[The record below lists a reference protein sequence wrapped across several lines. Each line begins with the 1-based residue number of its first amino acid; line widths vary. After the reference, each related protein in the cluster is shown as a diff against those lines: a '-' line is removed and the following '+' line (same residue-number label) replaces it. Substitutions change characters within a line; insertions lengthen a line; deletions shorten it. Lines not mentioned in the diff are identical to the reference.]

1 MKKSFRQSMAW
12 LHTWAGLLLGWLLVA
27 IFITGTSAYFRE
39 EITLW
44 MQPELHDST
53 LQPDTV
59 DKALAALNAK
69 APDARSWDISL
80 PGPRHTAAELRWQPA
95 KQPENEGR
103 RRGEQ
108 MLMDADS
115 GEIVSPRATRGGNF
129 LYRFHFELYG
139 IDRLWA
145 RLLVCL
151 ATLFMLIAIIS
162 GVITHKKIFKDFFTF
177 RPGKGQRSW
186 LDAHNATA
194 VLALPYHFMITYS
207 GLLLFMTLIMPWGI
221 DAAYQ
226 GDRRAFFSE
235 VFSRGEDA
243 ARPGAPEAMVAIG
256 PLIEQTETRFGKP
269 VTRIQISNPNRD
281 NVQITLRVN
290 RDPAVTDRQRGGDP
304 TQVFLGNTGELID
317 THIPANDPVS
327 PGWRIYNFFT
337 SVHMARFA
345 DPLTRWLFFLF
356 GVAGCAMTITGMLLW
371 VSKRTQQ
378 LRRDQQPDRALKM
391 VNGLNMASITGLML
405 AIAAYFLANRL
416 LPVTLEA
423 RESREIQVFF
433 LAWLVSL
440 VHGLLR
446 PHRQGWVEQVGA
458 TTVLWFAVPIINMLT
473 TESHLFSALAWQHP
487 AIASFDLV
495 CLILAGLGGY
505 TLWRLQRKPVPAKP
519 RRARPPRAA
528 NTSTTGQTPAGETQ

>member
-1 MKKSFRQSMAW
+1 MNKSFRQSMAW

-44 MQPELHDST
+44 MQPEVHDST
-53 LQPDTV
+53 LQPGTV
-59 DKALAALNAK
+59 ELAMAALNAK
-69 APDARSWDISL
+69 APDAKSWDINL
-80 PGPRHTAAELRWQPA
+80 PGPRQAAVELRWQPA
-95 KQPENEGR
+95 KQPKNGGR
-103 RRGEQ
+103 QRGEQ

-115 GEIVSPRATRGGNF
+115 GEVVAPRATRGGNF

-151 ATLFMLIAIIS
+151 ATMFMLIAIIS

-221 DAAYQ
+221 DAAYE

-235 VFSRGEDA
+235 VFSRGETPA
-243 ARPGAPEAMVAIG
+243 GPGAPEEMLAIG
-256 PLIEQTETRFGKP
+256 PLIEQTEARFGKP
-269 VTRIQISNPNRD
+269 VERIQITNPNRD
-281 NVQITLRVN
+281 NAQITLQVD

-304 TQVFLGNTGELID
+304 TQVFQGNTGDLID
-317 THIPANDPVS
+317 TRIPANDPVS

-356 GVAGCAMTITGMLLW
+356 GVAGSAMTVTGMLLW

-391 VNGLNMASITGLML
+391 VSGLNMASITGLML

-416 LPVTLEA
+416 LPVTLTA
-423 RESREIQVFF
+423 REDREIQIFF
-433 LAWLVSL
+433 IVWMMSL

-446 PHRQGWVEQVGA
+446 PNRQGWIEQVAGA
-458 TTVLWFAVPIINMLT
+458 SLLWLAIPVVNIFTTA
-473 TESHLFSALAWQHP
+473 SHLFTPLAWQHA

-495 CLILAGLGGY
+495 CLILAALGGY
-505 TLWRLQRKPVPAKP
+505 TLWRLQHKPLPAKA
-519 RRARPPRAA
+519 RRTRTPRAA
-528 NTSTTGQTPAGETQ
+528 NTASSKQPAGDTP

>member
-1 MKKSFRQSMAW
+1 MNKSFRQSMAW
-12 LHTWAGLLLGWLLVA
+12 LHTWVGLLLGWLLVA

-53 LQPDTV
+53 LQPATV
-59 DKALAALNAK
+59 ELAMAALNAK
-69 APDARSWDISL
+69 ASDAKSWDISL
-80 PGPRHTAAELRWQPA
+80 PGARQTAAELRWQPA
-95 KQPENEGR
+95 KQPEGGGR

-115 GEIVSPRATRGGNF
+115 GNIVEPRATRGGNF

-145 RLLVCL
+145 RLLVCV
-151 ATLFMLIAIIS
+151 ATMFMLIAIIS

-221 DAAYQ
+221 DAAYEN
-226 GDRRAFFSE
+226 DRRAFFSE
-235 VFSRGEDA
+235 AFSRGEDA
-243 ARPGAPEAMVAIG
+243 ARPGAPAEMVAIG
-256 PLIEQTETRFGKP
+256 PLIEQTEARFGKP
-269 VTRIQISNPNRD
+269 VERIQITNPNRE
-281 NVQITLRVN
+281 NAQITLRVY
-290 RDPAVTDRQRGGDP
+290 RDPAVTDRQRGGEP
-304 TQVFLGNTGELID
+304 TQVFRGSNGELIE
-317 THIPANDPVS
+317 TRIPANDEVS
-327 PGWRIYNFFT
+327 PGWRIYNFFS

-345 DPLTRWLFFLF
+345 DPITRWLFFLF
-356 GVAGCAMTITGMLLW
+356 GVAGSAMTVTGMLLW
-371 VSKRTQQ
+371 VSKRTQK

-391 VNGLNMASITGLML
+391 VNGLNMASITGLMQ

-416 LPVTLEA
+416 LPVAVEA
-423 RESREIQVFF
+423 REDREIQVFF
-433 LAWLVSL
+433 LVWLISL
-440 VHGLLR
+440 IHGLLR
-446 PHRQGWVEQVGA
+446 PHRQGWSEQVAA
-458 TTVLWFAVPIINMLT
+458 TSLLWLAVPIVNIFT
-473 TESHLFSALAWQHP
+473 TNSHLFSALAWQHP

-495 CLILAGLGGY
+495 CLILAALGGY
-505 TLWRLQRKPVPAKP
+505 TLWRLQRKPEPAKP
-519 RRARPPRAA
+519 RRARTPRSA
-528 NTSTTGQTPAGETQ
+528 TVSTPQRKPAGESP